1 MTMPAGK
8 QKQDIGGAWAGLKR
22 QGKKFLGRFAFEM
35 FIEEFYPQLIAT
47 IKTSLA
53 GLTPA
58 DIKDMIRK
66 GEFPELPPEVYAN
79 LHGYEDYLESITVQR
94 LWKALI
100 EGCPDLATAVDQ
112 VGDPGYR
119 WFIRFRSRILRGI
132 RAGAPLITAGETNVE
147 MVSVKCD
154 SCQKEWVVKK
164 SEAANIK
171 ECIFCKAPAGG
182 AAPETPTPQPE
193 DTDLS

>member
-1 MTMPAGK
+1 MTLSAGK
-8 QKQDIGGAWAGLKR
+8 QRQDIGGAWAGLKR

-47 IKTSLA
+47 VKTSLS
-53 GLTPA
+53 GLSPT

-66 GEFPELPPEVYAN
+66 GEFPELPADVYAN

-100 EGCPDLATAVDQ
+100 EGCPDLATAVDE
-112 VGDPGYR
+112 VGDSGYR
-119 WFIRFRSRILRGI
+119 WFIRFRFRILRGI
-132 RAGAPLITAGETNVE
+132 RAGAPITAAGETNVE

-154 SCQKEWVVKK
+154 SCQKDWVVKK
-164 SEAANIK
+164 SDAANIK
-171 ECIFCKAPAGG
+171 ECIFCHAPAGG
-182 AAPETPTPQPE
+182 AARETPPAQPE
-193 DTDLS
+193 DIDLS